1 MTDPRNETP
10 TQAEIDAAQR
20 LGVGVDF
27 YRRFK
32 ANAGE
37 AGAKLEQG
45 EGPADIV
52 AEDQLYQKMR
62 IEPGLFKR
70 RHEAPNLLVTAVR
83 APGEVAQM
91 LLTIVCY
98 AGLMALSL
106 GVAGAERVR
115 QIPGL
120 FTTIYLFVLVIPA
133 MMLSS
138 FVWRSVGERA
148 RDVMRFLVRV
158 WPLTLIALL
167 FGLGLLKMFLA
178 GPAGPGR

>member
-1 MTDPRNETP
+1 MTDPRNEPP

-37 AGAKLEQG
+37 AGTKLEQG

-52 AEDQLYQKMR
+52 AEDHLYQKMR

-70 RHEAPNLLVTAVR
+70 RHEAPNLLVTAAR

-91 LLTIVCY
+91 LLTIGCY
-98 AGLMALSL
+98 LLLMFLIV
-106 GVAGAERVR
+106 GFGGEKVQKV
-115 QIPGL
+115 PGI
-120 FTTIYLFVLVIPA
+120 FQTIGLFVLVIPA

-138 FVWRSVGERA
+138 FLWRSVGERA
-148 RDVMRFLVRV
+148 RDVMRFLVRI

-167 FGLGLLKMFLA
+167 FGLGLLKMFLT
-178 GPAGPGR
+178 GPAAPGH

>member
-1 MTDPRNETP
+1 MTDPRSEPP

-52 AEDQLYQKMR
+52 AEEQLYQKMR

-70 RHEAPNLLVTAVR
+70 GHEAPNLLVTAVR

-91 LLTIVCY
+91 LLTVGCY
-98 AGLMALSL
+98 VVLMFGTLITL
-106 GVAGAERVR
+106 GAERV
-115 QIPGL
+115 QKVPGIFQVIAL
-120 FTTIYLFVLVIPA
+120 GVLVIPA

-138 FVWRSVGERA
+138 LVWRSVGERA
-148 RDVMRFLVRV
+148 RDVMRFLVRA

-167 FGLGLLKMFLA
+167 FGLGLLKLFFA
-178 GPAGPGR
+178 GPAAPGH